1 MKDWSVDYFKDAWV
15 KLGCF
20 ITGISYT
27 LVRNTSEE
35 SRKSVKKYLSS
46 IMLIAVPWFGAG
58 YLFTERYF
66 EGSPTECLIA
76 GLLMVVLIIQ
86 VERVIILTV
95 TTSPATIITRV
106 TLGLL
111 MAFIGATVLDQMIFE
126 KDIENERSTQI
137 QYRLA
142 KNTDVARASISD
154 KITLLDSVTSDLE
167 FKLDELSQDIL
178 NNPPRRKQLVDYEY
192 IPDPRDST
200 GKERIRVPKSSAAYV
215 PSDPRESEMER
226 LVKSISA
233 NYEVRKEYEED
244 FDGIQKTEEQR
255 IRDSPP
261 GPIEELKYMVSV
273 VSSHWTAMLFY
284 IIWFALLMM
293 LEMLVLFTKLSSKE
307 TDYELILKHQSD
319 INRQRLEQLK

>member
-66 EGSPTECLIA
+66 EGSPTGCLIA

-95 TTSPATIITRV
+95 ATSPATIITRV

-126 KDIENERSTQI
+126 KDIEIERTKQI

-142 KNTDVARASISD
+142 ENTDVARASISD

-192 IPDPRDST
+192 IPDPRD
-200 GKERIRVPKSSAAYV
+200 
-215 PSDPRESEMER
+215 PRESEMER

-255 IRDSPP
+255 IRDLPP